1 MDAILEVI
9 SSRGTP
15 FTVLAES
22 VAIRQVSAE
31 NSPSFIFGS
40 NSGHQDNDKLSDLT
54 FGELISDFNYRFD
67 RLAE

>member
-22 VAIRQVSAE
+22 VAIRQVSVD
-31 NSPSFIFGS
+31 NSPSFILGS
-40 NSGHQDNDKLSDLT
+40 NSGQDNDLT

-67 RLAE
+67 RLVE

>member
-22 VAIRQVSAE
+22 VAIRQVSAD

-40 NSGHQDNDKLSDLT
+40 NSGQDNDKLSDLT

-67 RLAE
+67 RLVE